1 MKSPIPSRLSALLLV
16 LPAIAACSTPTSSAI
31 DQGSKQQSEDTGS
44 TEPTVPFGGACTKN
58 SECALGLLCMQSDF
72 STSGWCTMWCDNPKD
87 YCDADELGGAKALC
101 LKMPDNF
108 KGPSKAFCALRCDNT
123 PQCNKVWSGWETC
136 AKPAYKN
143 INLYND
149 LPTKVCMAPASH
161 GRIQI
166 DPIRCDWEDKATRS
180 HFQGPKQVCKAYC
193 TYLTKCKFFDPNK
206 EHIDCCTWRC
216 FQRMTP
222 GGKVDDG
229 VEDEIKCYTTAFFQA
244 YANTPEVCSG
254 PTKDC
259 GEPRDPHKR

>member
-1 MKSPIPSRLSALLLV
+1 
-16 LPAIAACSTPTSSAI
+16 
-31 DQGSKQQSEDTGS
+31 
-44 TEPTVPFGGACTKN
+44 
-58 SECALGLLCMQSDF
+58 MQSDY
-72 STSGWCTMWCDNPKD
+72 STSGWCTLWCDNPKD
-87 YCDADELGGAKALC
+87 YCDAEALGGAKALC
-101 LKMPDNF
+101 LKMPDEF
-108 KGPSKAFCALRCDNT
+108 KGPSKPFCALRCDNT
-123 PQCNKVWSGWETC
+123 PQCTKVWSGWEKC

-143 INLYND
+143 INLYNE

-161 GRIQI
+161 GRVQI
-166 DPIRCDWEDKATRS
+166 DPIRCDWQDKVTGISGYQIAT
-180 HFQGPKQVCKAYC
+180 QVCKAYC

-222 GGKVDDG
+222 SGKFDDG